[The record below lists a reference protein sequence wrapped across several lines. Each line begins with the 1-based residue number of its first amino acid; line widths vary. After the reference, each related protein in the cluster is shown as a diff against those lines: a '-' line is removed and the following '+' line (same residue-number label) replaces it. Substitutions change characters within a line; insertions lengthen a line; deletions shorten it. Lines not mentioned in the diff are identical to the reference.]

1 MICWMKQKRMMQ
13 AHLLTSRAG
22 RAIRIRQ
29 HLLHRWEAALI
40 PSRLLVIRI
49 RWILLRTRSGVSRI
63 SNFLRRN
70 IMANKILTPQII
82 ANEALMVLQSNL
94 TMANLVHRDYS
105 GEFVKVGDT
114 ITVRKPATFVA
125 KNFTGQTEAQDITEG
140 SVTVKMDRFR
150 DITVNVGS
158 KEMTLD
164 IKNFSEQVITP
175 AMQAMAQQIDA
186 DLLAVGISKAG
197 KKATVSKTPAITDI
211 AGVGKALDQAKAP
224 RTDRRLVLPPTILY
238 QYNTLDNFAKQCYKG
253 DSIALKESEIGKV
266 YTCETFMSQNCPEN
280 QNDKAGTATSYKVAG
295 TKDATQFTVSS
306 GKAETATINKGDQL
320 IVNGYLYT
328 VTDNVTLSGGAGT
341 VKVDQNIPE
350 TVAETDAFVVSKAH
364 ALGFHRNGL
373 ALVTR
378 NLELPMGNKNAY
390 IASADGLGVRVVF
403 DYDSDHKQDKISFDI
418 IYGIKELN
426 ENLLVDFS

>member
-1 MICWMKQKRMMQ
+1 MPN
-13 AHLLTSRAG
+13 T
-22 RAIRIRQ
+22 
-29 HLLHRWEAALI
+29 
-40 PSRLLVIRI
+40 
-49 RWILLRTRSGVSRI
+49 
-63 SNFLRRN
+63 
-70 IMANKILTPQII
+70 ILTPQII

-105 GEFVKVGDT
+105 KEFVKVGDT

-150 DITVNVGS
+150 DITVNVGA
-158 KEMTLD
+158 KELTLD
-164 IKNFSEQVITP
+164 IKDFSSQVIAP
-175 AMQAMAQQIDA
+175 AMQAMAQQIDT
-186 DLLAVGISKAG
+186 DLLAVGISKANN
-197 KKATVSKTPAITDI
+197 KATVSDTPVLSDI

-224 RTDRRLVLPPTILY
+224 RTDRRLILPPTTLY
-238 QYNTLDNFAKQCYKG
+238 KYNTLDNFAKQCYKG
-253 DSIALKESEIGKV
+253 DSAALKESEIGKV

-280 QNDKAGTATSYKVAG
+280 QNETAGTVKTYKVAG
-295 TKDATQFTVSS
+295 TKDATQFTASNGS
-306 GKAETATINKGDQL
+306 TPSATIKKGDQL

-328 VTDNVTLSGGAGT
+328 VTENVTLASGAGT

-350 TVAETDAFVVSKAH
+350 TVAETDAFIVNKAH

-378 NLELPMGNKNAY
+378 NLELPLGNKNAY
-390 IASADGLGVRVVF
+390 IASADGLGVRVVM
-403 DYDSDHKQDKISFDI
+403 DYDSDHKQDKVSFDI

>member
-1 MICWMKQKRMMQ
+1 MPN
-13 AHLLTSRAG
+13 T
-22 RAIRIRQ
+22 
-29 HLLHRWEAALI
+29 
-40 PSRLLVIRI
+40 
-49 RWILLRTRSGVSRI
+49 
-63 SNFLRRN
+63 
-70 IMANKILTPQII
+70 ILTPQII

-105 GEFVKVGDT
+105 KEFVKVGDT

-125 KNFTGQTEAQDITEG
+125 KNFTGQTESQDITEG

-164 IKNFSEQVITP
+164 IKDFSSQVITP
-175 AMQAMAQQIDA
+175 AMQALAQQIDA
-186 DLLAVGISKAG
+186 DLLAVGVSEAG
-197 KKATVSKTPAITDI
+197 KKATVSSEPVISDI
-211 AGVGKALDQAKAP
+211 AGVGKQLDIAKAP

-238 QYNTLDNFAKQCYKG
+238 DYNTLDNFAKQCYKG
-253 DSIALKESEIGKV
+253 DSQALKESEIGKV
-266 YTCETFMSQNCPEN
+266 YTCETYMSQNCPEN
-280 QNDKAGTATSYKVAG
+280 QNEEAGSVTSYKVAG
-295 TKDATQFTVSS
+295 TKGETKFTVSD
-306 GKAETATINKGDQL
+306 GKTAAATIKKGDQL

-328 VTDNVTLSGGAGT
+328 VTEDVTLSSGAGT

-350 TVAETDAFVVSKAH
+350 TIEATEAFVVSKAH

-390 IASADGLGVRVVF
+390 IASADGLGVRVVM
-403 DYDSDHKQDKISFDI
+403 DYDSDHKQDKVSFDI
-418 IYGIKELN
+418 IYGVTALDS
-426 ENLLVDFS
+426 NLLVDFS

>member
-1 MICWMKQKRMMQ
+1 M
-13 AHLLTSRAG
+13 
-22 RAIRIRQ
+22 
-29 HLLHRWEAALI
+29 
-40 PSRLLVIRI
+40 P
-49 RWILLRTRSGVSRI
+49 
-63 SNFLRRN
+63 
-70 IMANKILTPQII
+70 NKILTPQII

-105 GEFVKVGDT
+105 SEFVKVGDT

-125 KNFTGQTEAQDITEG
+125 KNFTGQTEAQEITEG

-164 IKNFSEQVITP
+164 IRDFSKQVITP

-186 DLLAVGISKAG
+186 DLLAVGISKA
-197 KKATVSKTPAITDI
+197 KKIATVSKTPVIADI

-224 RTDRRLVLPPTILY
+224 RTDRRLILPPTILY

-266 YTCETFMSQNCPEN
+266 YTCETYMSQNCPEN
-280 QNDKAGTATSYKVAG
+280 QNDAPGSATSYKVTG
-295 TKDATQFTVSS
+295 TKDATEFTVSD
-306 GKAETATINKGDQL
+306 GKAATATIKKGDQL

-328 VTDNVTLSGGAGT
+328 VIEDVTLESGAGT

-350 TVAETDAFVVSKAH
+350 AVNDEAAFVVSKAH
-364 ALGFHRNGL
+364 ALGFHRNGI

-418 IYGIKELN
+418 IYGIKELDQ
-426 ENLLVDFS
+426 NLLVDFS

>member
-1 MICWMKQKRMMQ
+1 MPN
-13 AHLLTSRAG
+13 T
-22 RAIRIRQ
+22 
-29 HLLHRWEAALI
+29 
-40 PSRLLVIRI
+40 
-49 RWILLRTRSGVSRI
+49 
-63 SNFLRRN
+63 
-70 IMANKILTPQII
+70 ILTPQII

-105 GEFVKVGDT
+105 KEFVKVGDT
-114 ITVRKPATFVA
+114 ITIRKPATFVA

-164 IKNFSEQVITP
+164 IKNFSEQVIEP

-186 DLLAVGISKAG
+186 DLLAVGISKAA
-197 KKATVSKTPAITDI
+197 KKATVSDTPELADI

-224 RTDRRLVLPPTILY
+224 RANRRLILPPTILY
-238 QYNTLDNFAKQCYKG
+238 KFNTLDNFAKQCYKG
-253 DSIALKESEIGKV
+253 DSVALKEAEIGKV
-266 YTCETFMSQNCPEN
+266 YTCETYMSQNCPEN
-280 QNDKAGTATSYKVAG
+280 QNDAAGTVKSYKVAG
-295 TKDATQFTVSS
+295 EKNATQFTVSD
-306 GKAETATINKGDQL
+306 GTTASSTIKKGDQL

-328 VTDNVTLSGGAGT
+328 VTEDVTLASGAGT

-350 TVAETDAFVVSKAH
+350 TVSATDAFVVNKAH
-364 ALGFHRNGL
+364 ALGFHRNGI

-390 IASADGLGVRVVF
+390 IASADGLGVRVVM
-403 DYDSDHKQDKISFDI
+403 DYDSDHKQDKVSFDI

-426 ENLLVDFS
+426 ENLLVDFA